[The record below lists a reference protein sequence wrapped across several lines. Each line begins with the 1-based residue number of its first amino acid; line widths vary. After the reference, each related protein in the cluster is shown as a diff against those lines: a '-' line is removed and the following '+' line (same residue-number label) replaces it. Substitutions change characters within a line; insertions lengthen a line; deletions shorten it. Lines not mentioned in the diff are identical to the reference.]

1 MKLIFRYLG
10 QAIRNFPKCFCVS
23 MGLILA
29 LTIMETFVPWGLRQY
44 LEQIEEQN
52 NYGTIALGI
61 GFFALYLIVKVF
73 VKIIWY
79 VSLDHFGGKYIELL
93 TLSAERAMSEA
104 SYYDIERL
112 GPGVVRN
119 ILYTDIF
126 NVFRVIGHTAPAM
139 LGAVAVILAA
149 LAISFVYEPRMTILI
164 LFATA
169 FGILLSW
176 CSRKILSKTA
186 GKTNAKMK
194 VHDAWCT
201 QFVEMLPVIQSNHI
215 LPYYQEKTSENL
227 QEFIS
232 TAISEDK
239 HTIFWSELISGYHT
253 LFSIAL
259 SALLAIPLAG
269 NSIANLMFFTMI
281 ANLIMEQSQVLEMQF
296 QQLSKSHVSFSHV
309 DTLQNLPK
317 RQIGNVER
325 PISSVEFHDVG
336 FSYPNGTQA
345 LHSITCK
352 LHKGDFI
359 RLSGPNGSGKT
370 SFIKILTG
378 LYPPK
383 TGAVLFDGI
392 PLAQYTQEKLN
403 QHILYVGQDERC
415 LNETFQKYLAVIS
428 GRPLSDEEFL
438 EMLHRVQ
445 LPADSR
451 VICENG
457 NSLSVGQR
465 KKLLVLKMMLKVK
478 DSSILIL
485 DELTAGLDAETTR
498 QVFALVQKLAASK
511 DKIILFVDHNC
522 NQDLHFTCEFH
533 FENGELRIS

>member
-1 MKLIFRYLG
+1 M
-10 QAIRNFPKCFCVS
+10 
-23 MGLILA
+23 
-29 LTIMETFVPWGLRQY
+29 
-44 LEQIEEQN
+44 
-52 NYGTIALGI
+52 
-61 GFFALYLIVKVF
+61 
-73 VKIIWY
+73 
-79 VSLDHFGGKYIELL
+79 
-93 TLSAERAMSEA
+93 
-104 SYYDIERL
+104 
-112 GPGVVRN
+112 
-119 ILYTDIF
+119 
-126 NVFRVIGHTAPAM
+126 
-139 LGAVAVILAA
+139 
-149 LAISFVYEPRMTILI
+149 
-164 LFATA
+164 
-169 FGILLSW
+169 
-176 CSRKILSKTA
+176 
-186 GKTNAKMK
+186 
-194 VHDAWCT
+194 
-201 QFVEMLPVIQSNHI
+201 
-215 LPYYQEKTSENL
+215 
-227 QEFIS
+227 
-232 TAISEDK
+232 
-239 HTIFWSELISGYHT
+239 
-253 LFSIAL
+253 
-259 SALLAIPLAG
+259 
-269 NSIANLMFFTMI
+269 
-281 ANLIMEQSQVLEMQF
+281 
-296 QQLSKSHVSFSHV
+296 
-309 DTLQNLPK
+309 
-317 RQIGNVER
+317 
-325 PISSVEFHDVG
+325 
-336 FSYPNGTQA
+336 
-345 LHSITCK
+345 HSISCQ